1 MHAEHDLSTISL
13 FLDVDGTLIDL
24 APRPTDVVVPASLIA
39 DLERAKARL
48 DGALALVSGRTIS
61 DLDRLFHPL
70 RLKASGV
77 HGAEFRLSAEGPIET
92 ARVAPLPAEAW
103 ADLVLRLNRFPG
115 TLAENKVFSYAVHY
129 RAVPDVAPALEM
141 ELETFVAD
149 HDTLDLRIMGGH
161 SVFEIKPPG
170 INKGAAI
177 ERFLATPLFAGRKPV
192 FFGDDV
198 TDLPGFATVL
208 AHGGYA
214 YGVARGEA
222 GLSGTFAD
230 PQAVRQWL
238 ADVTVKEVCT
248 A

>member
-1 MHAEHDLSTISL
+1 MHAEHALSTISL
-13 FLDVDGTLIDL
+13 FFDVDGTLIDL
-24 APRPTDVVVPASLIA
+24 APRPNDVVVPTSLIA
-39 DLERAKARL
+39 DLERAEVRL
-48 DGALALVSGRTIS
+48 EGALALVSGRTIS

-77 HGAEFRLSAEGPIET
+77 HGAEVRLSADLPIET
-92 ARVAPLPAEAW
+92 ARVARLPAEAW

-115 TLAENKVFSYAVHY
+115 TLAENKAFSFAVHY
-129 RAVPDVAPALEM
+129 RAVPEVASVLEA
-141 ELETFVAD
+141 ELEAFMAD
-149 HDTLDLRIMGGH
+149 HAALGLQIMDGH
-161 SVFEIKPPG
+161 RVFEIKPPG

-177 ERFLATPLFAGRKPV
+177 EGFLATPAFAGRKPV

-222 GLSGTFAD
+222 GLSGTFPN
-230 PQAVRQWL
+230 PQAVRRWL
-238 ADVTVKEVCT
+238 ADVTLEEVCT